1 MNSAS
6 SVVSFCLWIISSS
19 SRVVSVGINDTS
31 GLGVVSS
38 AELVVVRAF
47 VAVVVVQLSS
57 FVV

>member
-1 MNSAS
+1 MGSD
-6 SVVSFCLWIISSS
+6 
-19 SRVVSVGINDTS
+19 DTS

-38 AELVVVRAF
+38 AVVLVVRAF

>member
-6 SVVSFCLWIISSS
+6 SVVSSCLWIISCSS
-19 SRVVSVGINDTS
+19 QVVSIGSDDTS